1 MINLYKSN
9 KQEENTMLKIDY
21 NNNRRYMQSAEFW
34 QDKDNKKTAELIDK
48 LMFHRDML
56 STVSNSNPADFFQR
70 TDGFVEQRQRTG
82 LVKIIKSFMTYF
94 DNMYVDSLNNN
105 YKNAKVVLKRQTAN
119 VKRGLI
125 K

>member
-21 NNNRRYMQSAEFW
+21 DNRHYMQSAEFW

-70 TDGFVEQRQRTG
+70 TDGFVEQRQKTG

-105 YKNAKVVLKRQTAN
+105 YKNAKVVLKRQAAN

>member
-21 NNNRRYMQSAEFW
+21 DNRHYMQSAEFW

-48 LMFHRDML
+48 LMFQRSML
-56 STVSNSNPADFFQR
+56 STVSSSNSADFFQR

>member
-21 NNNRRYMQSAEFW
+21 DNRHYMQSAEFW

-82 LVKIIKSFMTYF
+82 LVKIIKSFMTDF

>member
-21 NNNRRYMQSAEFW
+21 DNRHYMQSAEFW

>member
-21 NNNRRYMQSAEFW
+21 DNRHYMQSAEFW

-70 TDGFVEQRQRTG
+70 TDGFVEQRQKTG